1 MDRPRPKP
9 TFEGQLPQPERNPLA
24 LSVSALL
31 HIVVILVVMLLSK
44 RLADQQ
50 KDKPTADSTATRE
63 VAMVYVPPP
72 KPVPPPP
79 RPRPVQP
86 VQPVPTPPPEAPR
99 PKAINK
105 VPEPEPNAPPEAPR
119 TEGTVEQDRP
129 PEPEPPGDPQAS
141 APDNTPPAPV
151 NKEDA
156 LNASMEVEARRIFG
170 RKKGGV
176 VADAGPVATRPFENS
191 IIPDSKCPAVPT
203 DSTGEVP
210 EGVVKG
216 RVVQQ
221 ETGRPLSNAHL
232 QMVGQTYHTFANE
245 NGEFELHFDLNLMAD
260 CRVQYVTI
268 VAPGY
273 RSQMLPIVMG
283 GGVSTVP
290 LKRR

>member
-1 MDRPRPKP
+1 MARPRPKP
-9 TFEGQLPQPERNPLA
+9 TFEGQLPPPERNPLA

-31 HIVVILVVMLLSK
+31 HAVLILVIMLLSK
-44 RLADQQ
+44 RMAEQQ
-50 KDKPTADSTATRE
+50 TEKPKADSPATRE
-63 VAMVYVPPP
+63 VAMVYLPP
-72 KPVPPPP
+72 KPKPTPPP
-79 RPRPVQP
+79 PRPVQP
-86 VQPVPTPPPEAPR
+86 VETPPPQPPR
-99 PKAINK
+99 PKVINK
-105 VPEPEPNAPPEAPR
+105 TPEPEPNAPPEATRTQGATEPEQPR
-119 TEGTVEQDRP
+119 TPDPV
-129 PEPEPPGDPQAS
+129 GDPTAS
-141 APDNTPPAPV
+141 APDNTPPAVV

-176 VADAGPVATRPFENS
+176 APDAGPVATRPFENAT
-191 IIPDSKCPAVPT
+191 IPDSKCPEIPK
-203 DSTGEVP
+203 DSTGAMP

-232 QMVGQTYHTFANE
+232 QMVGQTYHTFADE

-283 GGVSTVP
+283 GGISTVP
-290 LKRR
+290 LRRR

>member
-1 MDRPRPKP
+1 MARPHPKP
-9 TFEGQLPQPERNPLA
+9 EFEGQLPTPERNPLA

-31 HIVVILVVMLLSK
+31 HAVLILIVLLLSK
-44 RLADQQ
+44 KLVEQEAA
-50 KDKPTADSTATRE
+50 KPKADSAATRE

-72 KPVPPPP
+72 KQPPP
-79 RPRPVQP
+79 RPVE
-86 VQPVPTPPPEAPR
+86 PPPAP
-99 PKAINK
+99 PLQSPQPQVINK
-105 VPEPEPNAPPEAPR
+105 QPEPEPNAPPDAPR
-119 TEGTVEQDRP
+119 TQGTVEPDQPRTPDP
-129 PEPEPPGDPQAS
+129 VGDPT
-141 APDNTPPAPV
+141 APPATDNTPPAPV

-176 VADAGPVATRPFENS
+176 VADAGPVAIRPFENAN
-191 IIPDSKCPAVPT
+191 IPDNKCPEIPK
-203 DSTGEVP
+203 DSTGQTP
-210 EGVVKG
+210 DGVVKG

-221 ETGRPLSNAHL
+221 ETGQPLSNAHL
-232 QMVGQTYHTFANE
+232 QMVGQGYATFADA
-245 NGEFELHFDLNLMAD
+245 NGDFELHFDLNLMAE

-283 GGVSTVP
+283 GGISTVP

>member
-1 MDRPRPKP
+1 MARPRPKP
-9 TFEGQLPQPERNPLA
+9 TFEGQLPPPERNPLA

-31 HIVVILVVMLLSK
+31 HAVLILVIMLLSK
-44 RLADQQ
+44 KMAEQQ
-50 KDKPTADSTATRE
+50 PDKPKADSAATRE
-63 VAMVYVPPP
+63 VAMVYLPP
-72 KPVPPPP
+72 KPKPTPPP
-79 RPRPVQP
+79 PRPVQP
-86 VQPVPTPPPEAPR
+86 VETPPLQPPR
-99 PKAINK
+99 PKVINK
-105 VPEPEPNAPPEAPR
+105 TPEPEPNAPPEATRTQGATEPEQPR
-119 TEGTVEQDRP
+119 TSDPV
-129 PEPEPPGDPQAS
+129 GDPTAS
-141 APDNTPPAPV
+141 APDNTPPAVV

-176 VADAGPVATRPFENS
+176 APDAGPVAIRPFENAA
-191 IIPDSKCPAVPT
+191 IPDSKCPEIPK
-203 DSTGEVP
+203 DSTGAMP

-232 QMVGQTYHTFANE
+232 QMVGQTYHTFADE

-283 GGVSTVP
+283 GGISTVP
-290 LKRR
+290 LRRR

>member
-1 MDRPRPKP
+1 MARPRPKP
-9 TFEGQLPQPERNPLA
+9 TFEGQLPPPERNPLA

-31 HIVVILVVMLLSK
+31 HVVVIMFVMLLSRK
-44 RLADQQ
+44 LAEQEST
-50 KDKPTADSTATRE
+50 KPRVDTAATRE

-72 KPVPPPP
+72 PKQPPPKPVAPEPAPPLPAP
-79 RPRPVQP
+79 QP
-86 VQPVPTPPPEAPR
+86 QV
-99 PKAINK
+99 INRQ
-105 VPEPEPNAPPEAPR
+105 PEPEPNAPPEAQR
-119 TEGTVEQDRP
+119 TEGTAEPVQPRT
-129 PEPEPPGDPQAS
+129 PEPVGEPTAPP
-141 APDNTPPAPV
+141 APDNTPTAPV

-156 LNASMEVEARRIFG
+156 LNASMEVEAKRIFG
-170 RKKGGV
+170 KKKGGV
-176 VADAGPVATRPFENS
+176 VADAGPVATRPFENANV
-191 IIPDSKCPAVPT
+191 PDSKCPAIPK
-203 DSTGEVP
+203 DSTGKTP
-210 EGVVKG
+210 DGVVKG

-232 QMVGQTYHTFANE
+232 QMVGQSFHTFADG

-283 GGVSTVP
+283 GGISTVP

>member
-1 MDRPRPKP
+1 MARPRPKP
-9 TFEGQLPQPERNPLA
+9 TFEGTLPPPERNPLA

-31 HIVVILVVMLLSK
+31 HAVAILVVMLLSK
-44 RLADQQ
+44 QFSEQEPA
-50 KDKPTADSTATRE
+50 KPKAESAATRE

-72 KPVPPPP
+72 KQATPPP
-79 RPRPVQP
+79 R
-86 VQPVPTPPPEAPR
+86 PVPTPPPEPPR

-105 VPEPEPNAPPEAPR
+105 QPEPEPNAPPEAPR
-119 TEGTVEQDRP
+119 TQGTA
-129 PEPEPPGDPQAS
+129 EPDQPRTPDPVGDPTAS
-141 APDNTPPAPV
+141 APDNTPPAHV

-176 VADAGPVATRPFENS
+176 APDAGPVATRPFENAA
-191 IIPDSKCPAVPT
+191 IPNSKCPEIPK
-203 DSTGEVP
+203 DSTGAP
-210 EGVVKG
+210 PDGVVKG

-283 GGVSTVP
+283 GGISTVP
-290 LKRR
+290 LRRR

>member
-1 MDRPRPKP
+1 MARPHPKP
-9 TFEGQLPQPERNPLA
+9 EFEAQLPQPERNPLA
-24 LSVSALL
+24 PSVSALMHAVL
-31 HIVVILVVMLLSK
+31 ILAILLLSK
-44 RLADQQ
+44 KMEEREAE
-50 KDKPTADSTATRE
+50 KPKADSAATRE

-72 KPVPPPP
+72 KPPAPRPVEPPPP
-79 RPRPVQP
+79 APPVQSP
-86 VQPVPTPPPEAPR
+86 QPRV
-99 PKAINK
+99 INK
-105 VPEPEPNAPPEAPR
+105 QPEPEPNAPPEAPR
-119 TEGTVEQDRP
+119 TQGTVEPDQPRSPDP
-129 PEPEPPGDPQAS
+129 VGDPT
-141 APDNTPPAPV
+141 APPPTDNTPPAPEQV

-176 VADAGPVATRPFENS
+176 VADAGPVATRPFENAN
-191 IIPDSKCPAVPT
+191 IPDNVCPEIPK
-203 DSTGEVP
+203 DSTGAIP
-210 EGVVKG
+210 DGVVKG

-232 QMVGQTYHTFANE
+232 QMVGQKYATFADA
-245 NGEFELHFDLNLMAD
+245 NGDFELHFDLNLMAE

-283 GGVSTVP
+283 GGISTVP

>member
-1 MDRPRPKP
+1 MARPRPKP
-9 TFEGQLPQPERNPLA
+9 TFEGQLPPPERNPLA

-31 HIVVILVVMLLSK
+31 HVVVILVVMLLSK
-44 RLADQQ
+44 RLSEQQAEKPKVEPAD
-50 KDKPTADSTATRE
+50 TRE

-72 KPVPPPP
+72 
-79 RPRPVQP
+79 RPR
-86 VQPVPTPPPEAPR
+86 PTPPPSPPVQQPPPPAEAARPR
-99 PKAINK
+99 VINK
-105 VPEPEPNAPPEAPR
+105 VPEPEPNAPPEATR
-119 TEGTVEQDRP
+119 TEGAAEPERP
-129 PEPEPPGDPQAS
+129 RTPEPVGDPTAS
-141 APDNTPPAPV
+141 APDNTPPAVV

-176 VADAGPVATRPFENS
+176 APDAGPVATRPFENAV
-191 IIPDSKCPAVPT
+191 IPDSKCPEIPK
-203 DSTGEVP
+203 DSTGMPP

-232 QMVGQTYHTFANE
+232 QMVGETYHTFADE

-283 GGVSTVP
+283 GGISTVP
-290 LKRR
+290 LRRR

>member
-1 MDRPRPKP
+1 MARPRPKP
-9 TFEGQLPQPERNPLA
+9 TFEGTLPPPERNPLA

-31 HIVVILVVMLLSK
+31 HAVVILVVMLLSK
-44 RLADQQ
+44 KLSEQEAA
-50 KDKPTADSTATRE
+50 KPKADSAATTRE

-72 KPVPPPP
+72 KPMPPPP
-79 RPRPVQP
+79 RPVE
-86 VQPVPTPPPEAPR
+86 PVPTPPPEAPR
-99 PKAINK
+99 PRVINK
-105 VPEPEPNAPPEAPR
+105 RPEPEPNAPPEAPR
-119 TEGTVEQDRP
+119 TQGTA
-129 PEPEPPGDPQAS
+129 EPDQPRTPDPVGDPTAS
-141 APDNTPPAPV
+141 APDNTPAAQV

-176 VADAGPVATRPFENS
+176 APDAGPVATRPFENAA
-191 IIPDSKCPAVPT
+191 IPDSKCPEIPK
-203 DSTGEVP
+203 DSTGAP
-210 EGVVKG
+210 PDGVVKG

-283 GGVSTVP
+283 GGISTVP
-290 LKRR
+290 LRRR

>member
-1 MDRPRPKP
+1 MARPRPKP
-9 TFEGQLPQPERNPLA
+9 TFEGQLPPPERNPLA

-31 HIVVILVVMLLSK
+31 HAVVILVIMLLSK
-44 RLADQQ
+44 KLSEQQ
-50 KDKPTADSTATRE
+50 DVTPKVDSAATRE

-72 KPVPPPP
+72 KPTPPPP
-79 RPRPVQP
+79 RPVE
-86 VQPVPTPPPEAPR
+86 PVPTPPPEPPR
-99 PKAINK
+99 PKVINK
-105 VPEPEPNAPPEAPR
+105 QPEPEPNAPPEAPR
-119 TEGTVEQDRP
+119 TQGTADPEDRP
-129 PEPEPPGDPQAS
+129 PAPDPADDPMAS
-141 APDNTPPAPV
+141 APDNTPPARV

-170 RKKGGV
+170 RKKGV
-176 VADAGPVATRPFENS
+176 TPDAGPVATRPFENA
-191 IIPDSKCPAVPT
+191 IIPDSKCPEIPK
-203 DSTGEVP
+203 DSTGAP
-210 EGVVKG
+210 PDGVVKG

-232 QMVGQTYHTFANE
+232 QMVGQIYHTFANQ

-283 GGVSTVP
+283 GGISTVP

>member
-1 MDRPRPKP
+1 MARPRPKP
-9 TFEGQLPQPERNPLA
+9 TFEGQLPPPERNPLA

-31 HIVVILVVMLLSK
+31 HAVVILVVMLLSK
-44 RLADQQ
+44 KLSEQEVA
-50 KDKPTADSTATRE
+50 KPKADSASTRE
-63 VAMVYVPPP
+63 VAMVYLPPP
-72 KPVPPPP
+72 RPKPTPRPVEPVQTPPPP
-79 RPRPVQP
+79 RPKV
-86 VQPVPTPPPEAPR
+86 
-99 PKAINK
+99 INK
-105 VPEPEPNAPPEAPR
+105 QPEPEPNAPPEATR
-119 TEGTVEQDRP
+119 TEGTADPEQPRTPDP
-129 PEPEPPGDPQAS
+129 VGDPTAS
-141 APDNTPPAPV
+141 APDNTPPATV

-176 VADAGPVATRPFENS
+176 APDAGPVATRPFENAA
-191 IIPDSKCPAVPT
+191 IPDSKCPEIPK
-203 DSTGEVP
+203 DSTGVPP

-232 QMVGQTYHTFANE
+232 QMVGQTYHTFADD

-283 GGVSTVP
+283 GGISTVP

>member
-1 MDRPRPKP
+1 MARPRPKP
-9 TFEGQLPQPERNPLA
+9 TFEGQLPPPERNPLA

-31 HIVVILVVMLLSK
+31 HAVVILIVMLLSK
-44 RLADQQ
+44 RLSEQQ
-50 KDKPTADSTATRE
+50 DLNPKKVDSAATRE

-72 KPVPPPP
+72 KQPTPPPP
-79 RPRPVQP
+79 RPV
-86 VQPVPTPPPEAPR
+86 VPVPTPPPEPPR
-99 PKAINK
+99 PKVINK
-105 VPEPEPNAPPEAPR
+105 QPEPEPNAPPEAPR
-119 TEGTVEQDRP
+119 TQGTSDPEQQRAPDP
-129 PEPEPPGDPQAS
+129 VGDPTAS
-141 APDNTPPAPV
+141 APDNTPPATV

-176 VADAGPVATRPFENS
+176 APDAGPVATRPFENA
-191 IIPDSKCPAVPT
+191 IIPDSKCPEIPK
-203 DSTGEVP
+203 DSTGAPP

-232 QMVGQTYHTFANE
+232 QMVGQLYHTFANE

-283 GGVSTVP
+283 GGISTVP

>member
-1 MDRPRPKP
+1 MARPRPKP
-9 TFEGQLPQPERNPLA
+9 TFEGQLPTPERNPLA

-31 HIVVILVVMLLSK
+31 HVVVILVVMLLSK
-44 RLADQQ
+44 KLAEEQAE
-50 KDKPTADSTATRE
+50 KPKADSAATRE

-72 KPVPPPP
+72 PKPVPPPP
-79 RPRPVQP
+79 RPVEPA
-86 VQPVPTPPPEAPR
+86 PTPPPQAP
-99 PKAINK
+99 PPQAINRQ
-105 VPEPEPNAPPEAPR
+105 PEPEPNAPPEAPR
-119 TEGTVEQDRP
+119 TEGTVEAEQPRAPDP
-129 PEPEPPGDPQAS
+129 VGDPTAS
-141 APDNTPPAPV
+141 APDNTPDTPI

-170 RKKGGV
+170 KKKGGV
-176 VADAGPVATRPFENS
+176 VADAGPVATRPFENAN
-191 IIPDSKCPAVPT
+191 IPDSKCPEIPK
-203 DSTGEVP
+203 DSSGVTP
-210 EGVVKG
+210 DGVVKG

-232 QMVGQTYHTFANE
+232 QMVGQKYSTFADADGN
-245 NGEFELHFDLNLMAD
+245 FELHFDLNLMAE

-283 GGVSTVP
+283 GGISTVP

>member
-1 MDRPRPKP
+1 MARPRPKP
-9 TFEGQLPQPERNPLA
+9 TFEGQLPPPERNPLA

-31 HIVVILVVMLLSK
+31 HAVALLVVMLLSK
-44 RLADQQ
+44 KLSEQEV
-50 KDKPTADSTATRE
+50 KPKADSVATRQ

-72 KPVPPPP
+72 RQPPPP
-79 RPRPVQP
+79 KPLEPAP
-86 VQPVPTPPPEAPR
+86 APPPQAPAPR
-99 PKAINK
+99 AINRQ
-105 VPEPEPNAPPEAPR
+105 PEPEPNAPPEAPR
-119 TEGTVEQDRP
+119 TRGTVEPDQP
-129 PEPEPPGDPQAS
+129 NSPEPVGDPTAS
-141 APDNTPPAPV
+141 APDNAPPAQV

-170 RKKGGV
+170 KKKGGV
-176 VADAGPVATRPFENS
+176 IADAGPVATRPFENAN
-191 IIPDSKCPAVPT
+191 IPDSKCPEIPK
-203 DSTGEVP
+203 DSTGVPP

-221 ETGRPLSNAHL
+221 ETGRALSNAHL

-283 GGVSTVP
+283 GGISTVP